1 MELLNPTQV
10 EALHKK
16 NGVTGLLYN
25 YWMAWFNITKFLR
38 SIYKVEEPPIIK

>member
-1 MELLNPTQV
+1 MKKILPFMEDKRINDSHFVEIKRYMELLNPTQV

-25 YWMAWFNITKFLR
+25 Y
-38 SIYKVEEPPIIK
+38 